1 MLMFAARNK
10 KIVGWL
16 FPILLFGFVLSVWVL
31 TWLFLVGQPDRGTF
45 GDMFGSVNALFSGLA
60 FAALIYT
67 IFLQRRELRL
77 HHQEIELTHREV
89 KAQVEQLQ
97 AQNAT
102 LNKQNFENTFFELL
116 RLQNDI
122 TNSIDLNAANGNI
135 VKGRDCF
142 KFIYEK
148 LRKVWKIKALEG
160 TGEKEKINRT
170 YLAFYEEYESE
181 FGPYFSNLYNVI
193 KFVDASDVERKKLY
207 TNFVR
212 AQLSS
217 FELIM
222 IFYSALTELD
232 KGGKFK
238 LLIEKYALLK
248 SLPKGRLLNPE
259 HLKLYDGNAYGDV
272 K

>member
-1 MLMFAARNK
+1 MTAAKGHK

-16 FPILLFGFVLSVWVL
+16 FPTLLFGFVLTVWAL
-31 TWLFLVGQPDRGTF
+31 TWYFLAGRPDRGTF

-67 IFLQRRELRL
+67 IFLQRRELKL

-97 AQNAT
+97 AQNIT
-102 LNKQNFENTFFELL
+102 LKKQSFEDTFFQLL

-122 TNSIDLNAANGNI
+122 TNSIDLNVSNGQV

-142 KFIYEK
+142 EYLYKAFKEIGSQTVTVPPGDTEINIKYLKFYDQ
-148 LRKVWKIKALEG
+148 
-160 TGEKEKINRT
+160 
-170 YLAFYEEYESE
+170 YESE
-181 FGPYFSNLYNVI
+181 IGHYFSNLYNVI
-193 KFVDASDVERKKLY
+193 KFVDTSDVERKRLY

-217 FELIM
+217 FELII

-238 LLIEKYALLK
+238 ALIEKYAMLK
-248 SLPKGRLLNPE
+248 SVPKSKLLNPQ
-259 HLKLYDGNAYGDV
+259 HLELYASGAYGG
-272 K
+272 

>member
-1 MLMFAARNK
+1 MPAHTKR
-10 KIVGWL
+10 IIDWL
-16 FPILLFGFVLSVWVL
+16 FLTLLVGFVLTVWGL
-31 TWLFLVGQPDRGTF
+31 SWYFLEGDTDRGTF

-60 FAALIYT
+60 FAALIFT
-67 IFLQRRELRL
+67 IYLQRRELKL
-77 HHQEIELTHREV
+77 HEQELALTHKEV

-102 LNKQNFENTFFELL
+102 LSKQNFENTFFELL

-122 TNSIDLNAANGNI
+122 TNSIDLNAANGAI
-135 VKGRDCF
+135 VQGRDCF
-142 KFIYEK
+142 KFIYDEF
-148 LRKVWKIKALEG
+148 RKVWKIKAFKADD
-160 TGEKEKINRT
+160 EKEKINRT

-181 FGPYFSNLYNVI
+181 FGPYFSNLYNVL
-193 KFVDASDVERKKLY
+193 KFVDTSDMGRRKLY

-217 FELIM
+217 FELAM

-238 LLIEKYALLK
+238 TLIEKYALLK
-248 SLPKGRLLNPE
+248 SLPKGQLLNPE
-259 HLKLYDGNAYGDV
+259 HLKLYDEKAYGEI

>member
-1 MLMFAARNK
+1 MLATRNK

-16 FPILLFGFVLSVWVL
+16 FPLLLFGFVLFVWVL
-31 TWLFLVGQPDRGTF
+31 TWIFLVGRPDRGTF

-67 IFLQRRELRL
+67 IFLQRRELKL
-77 HHQEIELTHREV
+77 HHQEIELTHKEV

-122 TNSIDLNAANGNI
+122 TNSIDLNAKEGRVI
-135 VKGRDCF
+135 KGRDCF
-142 KFIYEK
+142 EELYKKFSGLWNK
-148 LRKVWKIKALEG
+148 RKPEHRGAAER
-160 TGEKEKINRT
+160 ERINGT
-170 YLAFYEEYESE
+170 YLAFYENYRPEI
-181 FGPYFSNLYNVI
+181 GHYFSNLYNVI
-193 KFVDASDVERKKLY
+193 KFVDTSDVGHKKLY

-217 FELIM
+217 FELAM

-238 LLIEKYALLK
+238 TLIEKYALLK
-248 SLPKGRLLNPE
+248 SLPVSQLLSPD
-259 HLKLYDGNAYGDV
+259 HLELYDGNAYGDV

>member
-1 MLMFAARNK
+1 MSTRSK
-10 KIVGWL
+10 RIIDWL
-16 FPILLFGFVLSVWVL
+16 FLLVLVGFVLTVWGL
-31 TWLFLVGQPDRGTF
+31 SWYFLEGDTDRGTF

-60 FAALIYT
+60 FAALIFT
-67 IFLQRRELRL
+67 IYLQRRELKL
-77 HHQEIELTHREV
+77 HEQELTLTQREI
-89 KAQVEQLQ
+89 KDQVEQLQ

-102 LNKQNFENTFFELL
+102 LKKQSFEDTFFELL

-122 TNSIDLNAANGNI
+122 TNAIDLNAKEGRV

-142 KFIYEK
+142 EELYKKFSGLWLKNKPEH
-148 LRKVWKIKALEG
+148 RGSTELER
-160 TGEKEKINRT
+160 INKT
-170 YLAFYEEYESE
+170 YLAFYENYHSE
-181 FGPYFSNLYNVI
+181 IGHYFSNLYNVI
-193 KFVDASDVERKKLY
+193 KFVDTSDVERRKLY

-217 FELIM
+217 FELVM

-238 LLIEKYALLK
+238 TLIEKYALLK

-259 HLKLYDGNAYGDV
+259 HLKLYAEGAYG
-272 K
+272 

>member
-1 MLMFAARNK
+1 MTANSQQK
-10 KIVGWL
+10 KIAGWL
-16 FPILLFGFVLSVWVL
+16 FPILLFGFVLTAWLL
-31 TWLFLVGQPDRGTF
+31 TWYFLVHDPDRGTF

-67 IFLQRRELRL
+67 IFLQRRELKL

-97 AQNAT
+97 AQNET
-102 LNKQNFENTFFELL
+102 LKKRSFEDTFFELL

-122 TNSIDLNAANGNI
+122 TNSIDLNAANGHV

-148 LRKVWKIKALEG
+148 LSKVWKTRDLKG
-160 TGEKEKINRT
+160 VDEKERINRT
-170 YLAFYEEYESE
+170 YLAFYAEYESE

-193 KFVDASDVERKKLY
+193 KFVDISDAERKKLY

-217 FELIM
+217 FELVM
-222 IFYSALTELD
+222 IFYSVLSELD

-248 SLPKGRLLNPE
+248 SLPDSRLLNPD
-259 HLKLYDGNAYGDV
+259 HLDLYDAKAYGDV